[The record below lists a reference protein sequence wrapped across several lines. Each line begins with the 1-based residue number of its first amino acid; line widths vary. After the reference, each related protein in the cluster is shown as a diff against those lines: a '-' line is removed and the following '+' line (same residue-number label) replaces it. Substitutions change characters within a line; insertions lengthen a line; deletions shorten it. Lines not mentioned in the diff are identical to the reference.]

1 MDRNEICWKANT
13 SFFKKIQGQVELVA
27 GTIAPGPKQ
36 DEFFDWVERGT
47 HAILYERNF
56 QDATLARRFAERGR
70 CRFRRARQS
79 LNLQPLAMI
88 LWKGLK
94 PELKKTITT
103 VTRRASEMALPER
116 PMQPFIFNSSRC
128 YAEDPD
134 DAAAYRIEDLQGAF
148 VSLVLGLS
156 LSLAGFM
163 TEIFLKKTQS
173 IDQTSRAG
181 DQGGPKV
188 GNHFDAS

>member
-1 MDRNEICWKANT
+1 MAN
-13 SFFKKIQGQVELVA
+13 SHAGANVNFNVEPEPDVA
-27 GTIAPGPKQ
+27 VL
-36 DEFFDWVERGT
+36 FVSYR
-47 HAILYERNF
+47 
-56 QDATLARRFAERGR
+56 
-70 CRFRRARQS
+70 
-79 LNLQPLAMI
+79 
-88 LWKGLK
+88 
-94 PELKKTITT
+94 
-103 VTRRASEMALPER
+103 TRRASEMALPER